1 MRCGSRL
8 LDVLIVPAA
17 KEMATMLRKEIS
29 KQMSQMREQL
39 NRMDERLNMILE
51 RLP

>member
-1 MRCGSRL
+1 MTSPSS
-8 LDVLIVPAA
+8 PAA
-17 KEMATMLRKEIS
+17 KEMATMLQQEIS

-51 RLP
+51 RLPLT